1 MEAIITRAMDPIE
14 RIRWRDITHLLEPRE
29 VTILDNIAASE
40 TGRHVLRKAVQLTKS
55 LSNTREEESGVEPSL
70 GEKDAKNYI
79 EVIREI
85 RR

>member
-1 MEAIITRAMDPIE
+1 M
-14 RIRWRDITHLLEPRE
+14 HEPGE
-29 VTILDNIAASE
+29 LAILDNIAASE
-40 TGRHVLRKAVQLTKS
+40 TERHVLRPVQLTKS
-55 LSNTREEESGVEPSL
+55 LSNAIEEESGVEPSL

>member
-1 MEAIITRAMDPIE
+1 M
-14 RIRWRDITHLLEPRE
+14 HEPGE
-29 VTILDNIAASE
+29 LAILDNIAASE
-40 TGRHVLRKAVQLTKS
+40 TERHVLRRPVQLTKS
-55 LSNTREEESGVEPSL
+55 LSNAIEEESGVEPSL